1 MKICKGSQ
9 VIGHINDKICC
20 AKCIFC
26 RKPSGFCVNPYLLCH
41 LNGFYA
47 YIDKKDIF
55 CL

>member
-26 RKPSGFCVNPYLLCH
+26 RKPPGFCVNPYLLCH